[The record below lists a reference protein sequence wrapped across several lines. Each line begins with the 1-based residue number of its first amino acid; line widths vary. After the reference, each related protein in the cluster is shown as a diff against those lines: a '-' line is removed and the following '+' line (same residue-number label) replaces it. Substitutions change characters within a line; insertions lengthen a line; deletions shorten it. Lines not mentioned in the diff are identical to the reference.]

1 MKPPVW
7 KRPAPPRRRPAGAL
21 SAAQK
26 EAARARAAAAGRRY
40 PNLID
45 NLWAARHVPTPAAE
59 ETGDGDEDE
68 DER

>member
-21 SAAQK
+21 SATQK

-40 PNLID
+40 PNLVD
-45 NLWAARHVPTPAAE
+45 NLWAARHVPPAAE
-59 ETGDGDEDE
+59 PAGGGDEDE
-68 DER
+68 DQR